1 MSNFYTED
9 YLEHHGV
16 FGMKWGVRKEK
27 RRTKKEIN
35 DIKKKKIIIGLSAAA
50 ITITGAEMATAIFA
64 SGIPAGIPISSAVS
78 FGGNF
83 ALSYLEKAATQKI
96 SELK

>member
-16 FGMKWGVRKEK
+16 LGMKCGVRKEK

-50 ITITGAEMATAIFA
+50 ITITGAEMATVIFA

>member
-1 MSNFYTED
+1 MGDYYTED
-9 YLEHHGV
+9 FLMHHGV
-16 FGMKWGVRKEK
+16 LGMKWGVRKEK

-50 ITITGAEMATAIFA
+50 ITITGAEMAAAIFA

>member
-9 YLEHHGV
+9 FLMHHGV
-16 FGMKWGVRKEK
+16 LGMKWGVRKEK

>member
-1 MSNFYTED
+1 MGDYYTED
-9 YLEHHGV
+9 FLMHHGV
-16 FGMKWGVRKEK
+16 LGMKWGVRKEK